1 MSKRKHESSD
11 SNKKAM
17 KKQQNKIEEE
27 EEEITNTTTTT
38 TTTNNN
44 YNNIKS
50 NLTIDQWIPKKET
63 FSKRYYEI
71 LEKRKELPVWKQK
84 EDFIKVIKENQVVI
98 LVGETGSGKTTQI
111 PQFVVDAGLIR
122 PGKMVGVTQP
132 RRVAAISV
140 AKRVSEEMDF
150 ELGEEVGYSI
160 RFEELSSARTF
171 MKYLTD
177 GMLLR
182 ESMSDP
188 TLNKYDVIIL
198 DEAHERTL
206 STDILFGLIKD
217 ILKRRKDLKLIV
229 MSATLEA
236 GKFQKYFE
244 NAPLIKVPGR
254 LHPVEIFYTEEA
266 AKDYLESAVR
276 TVIDIHTNEG
286 TGDILVFLTGEEE
299 IEDTCAKIQR
309 ETRERGLP
317 PMKTLPLYS
326 SLPIYQQSKI
336 FDTCKERKC
345 IVSTNIAE
353 TSLTIDGIVFVVDP
367 GFSKQKTYNP
377 RSRVESLLVAPIS
390 KASANQRAGRAG
402 RTRPGKCFRL
412 YTEKAFKELMIQQTH
427 PEILRSNLAS
437 VVLQLLKLGVVDL
450 VHFDFMDPPVP
461 DTLIRALEVLH
472 YLGALDDEG
481 QLTEIGSIMSEFPL
495 DPQLSKMLIVSAER
509 SCSNEILTIAAMLS
523 APNCFMRPKDNRIE
537 ADSAKKSFDHFDGD
551 HLTMLNVYHSFKKN
565 GEDPT
570 WCYDNFLNHRA
581 IKQADSVRSQLAR
594 ILTRFKL
601 PLVSGDVNSKF
612 YYENIKKCIAA
623 GFFMQVAKCEK
634 KNIYFTLGD
643 EQSVIFH
650 PSTGLTRRPEFC
662 IYNEFVLTSENYIRT
677 ITDVKFDWLLELAP
691 SYFKQKSFPKK
702 TKETIQRAQRLYSG
716 SSSGSS
722 SGSNKK

>member
-1 MSKRKHESSD
+1 MSKRKND
-11 SNKKAM
+11 SGDTNKKAM
-17 KKQQNKIEEE
+17 KKQELETTEISTNSSTTDNKA
-27 EEEITNTTTTT
+27 NL
-38 TTTNNN
+38 
-44 YNNIKS
+44 NI
-50 NLTIDQWIPKKET
+50 NDWIPKKET
-63 FSKRYYEI
+63 YSKRYYEI

-84 EDFIKVIKENQVVI
+84 EDFINMVKKNQVVV

-111 PQFVVDAGLIR
+111 PQFVVDAGLIS

-150 ELGEEVGYSI
+150 ELGQEVGYSI
-160 RFEELSSARTF
+160 RFEELSSPKTF

-182 ESMSDP
+182 ESMGDP
-188 TLNKYDVIIL
+188 TLSRYDVIIL

-244 NAPLIKVPGR
+244 GAPLIKVPGR
-254 LHPVEIFYTEEA
+254 LHPVEIFYTEKAER
-266 AKDYLESAVR
+266 DYLEAAIR
-276 TVIDIHTNEG
+276 TVVEIHKHEDE
-286 TGDILVFLTGEEE
+286 GDILVFLTGEEE

-309 ETRERGLP
+309 EVREGRLAP
-317 PMKTLPLYS
+317 LKCLPLYS
-326 SLPIYQQSKI
+326 TLPIYQQSKI
-336 FDTCKERKC
+336 FDSVKERKC

-353 TSLTIDGIVFVVDP
+353 TSLTIDGIVYVVDP

-412 YTEKAFKELMIQQTH
+412 YTEKAFQEDLIQQTY

-437 VVLQLLKLGVVDL
+437 VVLQLLKLGVTDL

-472 YLGALDDEG
+472 FLGALDDEG
-481 QLTEIGSIMSEFPL
+481 QLTKVGTIMAEFPL
-495 DPQLSKMLIVSAER
+495 DPQLSKMLIESSER
-509 SCSNEILTIAAMLS
+509 SCSNEILTISAMLS
-523 APNCFMRPKDNRIE
+523 APNVFMRPKDNRLE
-537 ADSAKKSFDHFDGD
+537 ADASKKNFDHFDGD
-551 HLTMLNVYHSFKKN
+551 HLTLLNVYHAFKKN

-570 WCYDNFLNHRA
+570 WCYENFLNHRA
-581 IKQADSVRSQLAR
+581 LKQADSVRSQLAR

-601 PLVSGDVNSKF
+601 QLVSGDVNSRQ
-612 YYENIKKCIAA
+612 YYQNIKKCLVA
-623 GFFMQVAKCEK
+623 GFFMQVAKLEK

-643 EQSVIFH
+643 EQQVIFH
-650 PSTGLTRRPEFC
+650 PSTGLTRKPEWV

-677 ITDVKFDWLLELAP
+677 VTDIKFEWLSEVAP
-691 SYFKQKSFPKK
+691 GYIKQKSFPKK
-702 TKETIQRAQRLYSG
+702 TKEAIQRNLKYT
-716 SSSGSS
+716 
-722 SGSNKK
+722 K